1 MKIISK
7 DGLMVAAAVAMM
19 TSSAAS
25 LAVSS
30 GPHWLE
36 AHTFDEQTGKPLAD
50 VAICLGTSARAD
62 QFGARRTDR
71 NGVAR
76 FEDVRKVP
84 LVLTATRSGYKGRE
98 ELLEPLY
105 QSRVLVLKLVTGG
118 GGPVCNAGQSAADVD
133 VTTGLAI
140 NDINI
145 RPDINVEN
153 GVLVSVA
160 ASGRINQIRVSEQ
173 ADLSGVAWQP
183 YKSSAMPYTLSPGAG
198 AKRLFVQV
206 RRASEVEGAS
216 ITVESSVKQVS
227 YRAQ

>member
-1 MKIISK
+1 MKTYLKNRLSAI
-7 DGLMVAAAVAMM
+7 AAIAVMA
-19 TSSAAS
+19 TSTAS
-25 LAVSS
+25 LAVSP

-62 QFGARRTDR
+62 QFGARRTDS
-71 NGVAR
+71 NGVVR

-84 LVLTATRSGYKGRE
+84 LVLTASRSGYKGRE
-98 ELLEPLY
+98 QSLEPLY

-118 GGPVCNAGQSAADVD
+118 GGPVCNAEQSADAVN
-133 VTTGLAI
+133 VTTGLVI
-140 NDINI
+140 NAVNI
-145 RPDINVEN
+145 RRDSNIEN

-160 ASGRINQIRVSEQ
+160 ASGEINQIRVGEQ

-183 YKSSAMPYTLSPGAG
+183 YKNSAPYTLSEG
-198 AKRLFVQV
+198 AKRIFVQV
-206 RRASEVEGAS
+206 RRASEVQGAS
-216 ITVESSVKQVS
+216 IAVESPVKQVN